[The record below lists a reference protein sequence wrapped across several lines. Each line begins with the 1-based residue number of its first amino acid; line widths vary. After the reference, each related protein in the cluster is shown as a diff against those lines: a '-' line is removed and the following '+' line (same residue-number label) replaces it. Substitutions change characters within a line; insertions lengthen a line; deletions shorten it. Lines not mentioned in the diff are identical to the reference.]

1 LKLFRSLSVGLL
13 PVLTME
19 MVARLTA
26 PLSGRSFVEERQRAK
41 YSKEE
46 KRLQA
51 ENATL
56 VAATEAAAEKKAR
69 DAKTA
74 RLKELRLAK
83 EREESNG
90 RSSRKKTDGKP

>member
-1 LKLFRSLSVGLL
+1 
-13 PVLTME
+13 
-19 MVARLTA
+19 
-26 PLSGRSFVEERQRAK
+26 VEERQRAK

-74 RLKELRLAK
+74 RLKELRLAR

-90 RSSRKKTDGKP
+90 RKRPQGGR

>member
-1 LKLFRSLSVGLL
+1 VLDPLVASALKKVWPKFDGAKFWEKL
-13 PVLTME
+13 
-19 MVARLTA
+19 
-26 PLSGRSFVEERQRAK
+26 VEERQRAK

-51 ENATL
+51 ENATQ
-56 VAATEAAAEKKAR
+56 VAANEVAAEKKAR

-83 EREESNG
+83 EREESNA
-90 RSSRKKTDGKP
+90 RKRPEGGI